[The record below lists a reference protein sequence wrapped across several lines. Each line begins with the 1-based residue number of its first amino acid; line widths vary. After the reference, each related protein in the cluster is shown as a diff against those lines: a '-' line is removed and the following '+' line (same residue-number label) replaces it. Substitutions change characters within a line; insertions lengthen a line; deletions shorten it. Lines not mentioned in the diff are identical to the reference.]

1 MIDNFTESNYII
13 IIYLKLN
20 FIICADPENIHTP
33 PQKGWN
39 FLRGRGFSKTKT
51 NVLSL
56 IGISGGVR
64 GLG

>member
-1 MIDNFTESNYII
+1 
-13 IIYLKLN
+13 LN
-20 FIICADPENIHTP
+20 LIICADPENIHTA